1 MSSPP
6 AAVTRIEP
14 SPSWGRVDL
23 AAVWQYR
30 ELLLILVQRDLKV
43 RYRQTVLGLI
53 WVILQPLIPALI
65 FAVIFGRLASLPS
78 GGAPYILFAYAGLL
92 VWNFFG
98 GIVTRA
104 SNSLVG
110 QAGLLTKVYFPRL
123 VIPFSSALGGIADF
137 AVPLTF
143 TFVLMG
149 FFRYLPSWQIVG
161 LAVFLPLTLLLATGI
176 ALWVSALNVR
186 YRDFAFIIPF
196 MMQAWMYAS
205 PVAYS
210 SDLVPERWR
219 TLYALNP
226 MVAAIEGVRASLLGG
241 AFPAPEVIG
250 ISASVA
256 LIVFTSGLFFFR
268 RVERTFADYV

>member
-43 RYRQTVLGLI
+43 RYRQTVLGI
-53 WVILQPLIPALI
+53 VWVILQPLVPAVI
-65 FAVIFGRLASLPS
+65 FAVVFGRLASLPS
-78 GGAPYILFAYAGLL
+78 GGAPYVLFAYAGLL

-98 GIVTRA
+98 GVVTRA

-123 VIPFSSALGGIADF
+123 VIPFSSALGGLADF
-137 AVPLTF
+137 VVPLTF
-143 TFVLMG
+143 TFVMMAI
-149 FFRYLPSWQIVG
+149 FRYVPSWRIAG
-161 LAVFLPLTLLLATGI
+161 LALFLPLTLLLATGI

-186 YRDFAFIIPF
+186 YRDFAFIVPF

-210 SDLVPERWR
+210 SDLVPERFR

-226 MVAAIEGVRASLLGG
+226 MVAAIEGVRWSLLGG
-241 AFPAPEVIG
+241 VFPAPEVIA

-256 LIVFTSGLFFFR
+256 LIVFVSGLFFFR